1 MATLCK
7 PAVRVP
13 EHVVTMEDML
23 AMAEQIHAGKPQL
36 PLALRLIRNT
46 SVAKRHIVQPVEATL
61 APRA

>member
-23 AMAEQIHAGKPQL
+23 AMAEQSM
-36 PLALRLIRNT
+36 LASPNSRWRY
-46 SVAKRHIVQPVEATL
+46 A
-61 APRA
+61 